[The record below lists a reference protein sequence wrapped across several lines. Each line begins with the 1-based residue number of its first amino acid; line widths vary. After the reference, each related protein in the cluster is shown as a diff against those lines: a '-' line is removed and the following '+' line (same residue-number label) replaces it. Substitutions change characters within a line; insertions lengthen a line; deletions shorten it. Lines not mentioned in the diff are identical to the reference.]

1 MAALQDE
8 IIARRWSLGIGA
20 RRKAEESRAPM

>member
-20 RRKAEESRAPM
+20 REEGQKRK